1 MHLMNY
7 TRTPI
12 LVYMYTI
19 NTIIVINVTS
29 QIPAV
34 YMHISF
40 ATANNHFED
49 VILVIYTMLTS

>member
-1 MHLMNY
+1 MNY